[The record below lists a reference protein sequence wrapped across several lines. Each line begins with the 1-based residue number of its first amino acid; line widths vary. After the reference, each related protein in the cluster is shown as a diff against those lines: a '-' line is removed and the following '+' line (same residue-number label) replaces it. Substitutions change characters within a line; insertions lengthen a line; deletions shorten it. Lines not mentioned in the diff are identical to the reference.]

1 MKTTRSWHMSDP
13 RGMYHMLKTCEGP
26 PWRSG
31 GQGFNAGAEGSIPG
45 WGAKIPQASQPKH
58 QNIKQQ
64 KQHCNKFNKKMV
76 HTKKKKSLQKNKNMQ
91 KPEKSRMQMKTAF

>member
-1 MKTTRSWHMSDP
+1 MKTTQSWHMSDP

-76 HTKKKKSLQKNKNMQ
+76 HMKKKKKAYKKIKTCKSLKRVECK
-91 KPEKSRMQMKTAF
+91 